1 MAMSPRHSVAARRGD
16 LIAPPAASVLPG
28 DPAHLQRIEQSHLR
42 CATQG
47 LSRIESLDLA
57 RLPRAD
63 LAMAR
68 DRNQRL
74 FTHAAPVMDLL
85 FEQIV
90 NTQSMVVL
98 TDARGTIL
106 HAVGDDDFLE
116 RAAKVALAPGV
127 NWSEPSK
134 GTNAIGTALVD
145 ELPTLVHADEHYLH
159 ANHFLTCSAT
169 PIVDPRGHVLG
180 VLDVTGDHR
189 SYHRHTMGLVKMSA
203 RMIENHWLADDFR
216 HVLRLHFHT
225 RPEYLGTLMEGIVAV
240 GDDGRCL
247 GANRSA
253 QELLQL
259 SALALRM
266 HPVQALFGLSVGDA
280 IDLARRPLPVPM
292 TITRPGGTVLHVQ
305 SHYGRP
311 VQREAA
317 LPAAPPAAVAASLAP
332 AGPAP
337 LGLEDFDTGD
347 ARMHTVVH
355 QLKLLLDSTAVPLL
369 FCGETGTGKE
379 WLAHA
384 VHHASRR
391 REQPWQVL
399 RCAAL
404 APAQLE
410 AGLQAAL
417 SRAEGGSLLLDDI
430 DALPLTLQGRLV
442 HGLCGDPDRAVF
454 ATTRCDLHA
463 LVREG
468 RFRDELLFRVEGLA
482 LQLPPLRQRSDI
494 VAVARRMLARVG
506 GARRPPAL
514 GQALQELL
522 KQLAWPGNLHQLA
535 HALQVAV
542 QLAGDAEV
550 LLPGHLP
557 TSLQEE
563 ARQQAPQQQPPG
575 AQATLHDLE
584 MASVHAALEQ
594 AHGNVSEAARRLG
607 VSRNTIYRKLRD
619 TPERRRE
626 DPRPRRT

>member
-68 DRNQRL
+68 ERNQRL

-337 LGLEDFDTGD
+337 PGLEDFDT
-347 ARMHTVVH
+347 RRCPH
-355 QLKLLLDSTAVPLL
+355 
-369 FCGETGTGKE
+369 
-379 WLAHA
+379 AH
-384 VHHASRR
+384 RR
-391 REQPWQVL
+391 
-399 RCAAL
+399 
-404 APAQLE
+404 APAQ
-410 AGLQAAL
+410 AA
-417 SRAEGGSLLLDDI
+417 A
-430 DALPLTLQGRLV
+430 
-442 HGLCGDPDRAVF
+442 
-454 ATTRCDLHA
+454 
-463 LVREG
+463 
-468 RFRDELLFRVEGLA
+468 
-482 LQLPPLRQRSDI
+482 RQH
-494 VAVARRMLARVG
+494 G
-506 GARRPPAL
+506 GAPAL
-514 GQALQELL
+514 
-522 KQLAWPGNLHQLA
+522 
-535 HALQVAV
+535 
-542 QLAGDAEV
+542 
-550 LLPGHLP
+550 
-557 TSLQEE
+557 
-563 ARQQAPQQQPPG
+563 
-575 AQATLHDLE
+575 
-584 MASVHAALEQ
+584 
-594 AHGNVSEAARRLG
+594 
-607 VSRNTIYRKLRD
+607 LR
-619 TPERRRE
+619 
-626 DPRPRRT
+626 

>member
-16 LIAPPAASVLPG
+16 LVAPLAASMLPR
-28 DPAHLQRIEQSHLR
+28 DPAHLQRIEASHLR
-42 CATQG
+42 CTTQG

-57 RLPRAD
+57 RLPRTD
-63 LAMAR
+63 LVTAR
-68 DRNQRL
+68 ERNQRL

-85 FEQIV
+85 LEQIV

-266 HPVQALFGLSVGDA
+266 HPIQALFGVSVGEA

-311 VQREAA
+311 AQREAA

-391 REQPWQVL
+391 RGQPWQVL

-404 APAQLE
+404 PPGQLE
-410 AGLQAAL
+410 AVLQAAL
-417 SRAEGGSLLLDDI
+417 SRTEGGSLLLDDI
-430 DALPLTLQGRLV
+430 EALPLPLQGRLV
-442 HGLCGDPDRAVF
+442 HGIASDPGRAVF

-468 RFRDELLFRVEGLA
+468 RFRDDLLFRVEGLA
-482 LQLPPLRQRSDI
+482 LQLPPLRRRTDI
-494 VAVARRMLARVG
+494 VALAGAVLARVCG
-506 GARRPPAL
+506 ERRPPAMSP
-514 GQALQELL
+514 ALQDVL
-522 KQLAWPGNLHQLA
+522 KRLAWPGNLHQLA

-542 QLAGDAEV
+542 QLAGDAPV

-557 TSLQEE
+557 PSLLQEAE
-563 ARQQAPQQQPPG
+563 AAPQQAPHTG
-575 AQATLHDLE
+575 AAATLHDVE

-594 AHGNVSEAARRLG
+594 AQGNVSEAARRLG
-607 VSRNTIYRKLRD
+607 VSRNTIYRKLRG
-619 TPERRRE
+619 TA
-626 DPRPRRT
+626 RPRRT